1 MSAMKVA
8 RILLFAH
15 VGAVVFALVGL
26 LLAIPN
32 PQWWAG
38 VPGARSIYSFGL
50 QYAGALHIVLG
61 AAALLAFGVAALG
74 PTRTAIFF
82 VASTTLSLGM
92 ELLGTGTGWP
102 FGAYEYTSGLG
113 YKVMGRVPFSIPL
126 SWFYM
131 GLTSYLLAHE
141 VLRRSVHAV
150 GAWAAVVLGM
160 WLLTAWDLVLD
171 PAMAHENLAIR
182 FWVWHE
188 TGPYMGMPLIN
199 FAGWSLTG
207 LLFMGLSRV
216 AWRSSPPDDLPVY
229 FPFAV
234 YGINM
239 VFAIALSASVDLWL
253 PIGLALA
260 CGLGPACLVWRRPGV
275 RALPATMTW
284 RRG

>member
-1 MSAMKVA
+1 MNIMKLA
-8 RILLFAH
+8 RILLVAH
-15 VGAVVFALVGL
+15 VGAVVFALIGL

-32 PQWWAG
+32 PQWWSG
-38 VPGARSIYSFGL
+38 IPGAGSVYAFGM

-61 AAALLAFGVAALG
+61 AAALLCFGGAVLG
-74 PTRTAIFF
+74 WKRTGVFF

-113 YKVMGRVPFSIPL
+113 FKVLGRVPYSIPL

-131 GLTSYLLAHE
+131 GLTSYLLAHAMLE
-141 VLRRSVHAV
+141 PLAPRVRS
-150 GAWAAVVLGM
+150 WAAVALGV

-199 FAGWSLTG
+199 FAGWALTG
-207 LLFMGLSRV
+207 ALFMGLSRA
-216 AWRSSPPDDLPVY
+216 AWRAAPPDESPVL

-239 VFAIALSASVDLWL
+239 VFAVALSASVGLWL
-253 PIGLALA
+253 PIALALA
-260 CGLGPACLVWRRPGV
+260 LGMAPACLVWRRSG
-275 RALPATMTW
+275 APAPAAAVTAT
-284 RRG
+284 